1 MKTILIKLC
10 LMVFVIDQISC
21 AIPLENQY
29 KNKII
34 TNITSGYNNAIRPSE
49 KIRIDIKLS
58 LKQISSLDEKNQ
70 ILTTN
75 SYFACFW
82 SDSRL
87 TWDPEDYGNVTFV
100 LIQASKL
107 WMPDC
112 KIDLNLF
119 YKDCKNDYRKL
130 LLPSALSEDFCKW
143 SGLFFRL

>member
-1 MKTILIKLC
+1 MKKILIQLY
-10 LMVFVIDQISC
+10 LLAFIIDQISC
-21 AIPLENQY
+21 AIALENQY

-49 KIRIDIKLS
+49 KITIDIKLS

-82 SDSRL
+82 FDSRL
-87 TWDPEDYGNVTFV
+87 TWEPEDYSNVTFV
-100 LIQASKL
+100 LLQASKL

-112 KIDLNLF
+112 KM
-119 YKDCKNDYRKL
+119 
-130 LLPSALSEDFCKW
+130 S
-143 SGLFFRL
+143 FRIKA

>member
-1 MKTILIKLC
+1 MKKILIQLY
-10 LMVFVIDQISC
+10 LIASIIDQISC

-29 KNKII
+29 KNKVI

-49 KIRIDIKLS
+49 KITIDIKLS

-82 SDSRL
+82 TDSRL
-87 TWDPEDYGNVTFV
+87 TWDPEDFGNVTFV

-112 KIDLNLF
+112 KIGLYLF
-119 YKDCKNDYRKL
+119 YKGCKNDYPKL
-130 LLPSALSEDFCKW
+130 SLVSALSEHF
-143 SGLFFRL
+143 